1 MILQLL
7 RHATLLIEYGGQR
20 FLVDP
25 MLSPQGA
32 MPPIEQSPNPRPN
45 PLVPLPDVDLDRVLR
60 HIDAVI
66 VTHLHRDHWDPEAS
80 RKLDKGLPL
89 FCQPGDA
96 EQLQEEGFRQ
106 VRPVQETHF
115 WERIHLTR
123 TGGEHGFG
131 RIGEMMGQV
140 SGFILK
146 SEGQKAL
153 YIAGDTRWCPA
164 VQEALHDHQPA
175 VVVVNTGGARFLKG
189 EPITMDP
196 GDVIRVCQA
205 NLQSTVVA
213 VHMEAINHCVVT
225 REMLGAAVEEAGVA
239 GQVLIPPDG
248 EYLHF

>member
-1 MILQLL
+1 MIIQLL

-25 MLSPQGA
+25 MLSPMGA
-32 MPPIEQSPNPRPN
+32 MPPIEQSPNPQDN
-45 PLVPLPDVDLDRVLR
+45 PLVPLPDLDLDRLLGQ
-60 HIDAVI
+60 IDAVI
-66 VTHLHRDHWDPEAS
+66 ITHLHQDHWDREAS
-80 RKLDKGLPL
+80 ARLDKSLPL

-96 EQLQEEGFRQ
+96 EQLQKEGFYQ
-106 VRPVQETHF
+106 VLPVHASRF
-115 WERIHLTR
+115 WEGIHLVR

-131 RIGEMMGQV
+131 RIGAMMGEV

-146 SEGQKAL
+146 VDENKAL

-164 VQEALHDHQPA
+164 VQEALRKHQPE
-175 VVVVNTGGARFLKG
+175 VVIVNAGGAQFLKG

-196 GDVIRVCQA
+196 TDVIQVCQS
-205 NLQSTVVA
+205 NSETRVVA

-225 REMLGAAVEEAGVA
+225 REELAEAVEIAGVA
-239 GQVLIPPDG
+239 DQVLIPPDG